1 LFASG
6 IAGFGA
12 PLLLALTADATGSY
26 GPALYATAALMFLG
40 AAIPLTMR
48 PP

>member
-1 LFASG
+1 V
-6 IAGFGA
+6 AGFGA

-26 GPALYATAALMFLG
+26 DPALYATALLMLAG
-40 AAIPLTMR
+40 AAIPLALR